1 MIQIARA
8 LVTQRQAIAALSG
21 ITFSFDL
28 QITTLDTFPRCL
40 ITVRTP
46 GQAFRGFAVVPF
58 FATERLTLNP
68 EDQSADDLEAK
79 AALITRAIVAAPLYY
94 TRACRIHSQDK
105 GPEILGMSGSS
116 REAVIT
122 WAGYASWDTRPT
134 FTLSSTSLSVLASGV
149 VGSTVTVTTAADALW
164 SAVSNVGWITVT
176 SSSTTTGTGTVT
188 YTVAANVG
196 ALRTGTLT
204 VANQTFT
211 VTQAAP

>member
-1 MIQIARA
+1 VIQIARA
-8 LVTQRQAIAALSG
+8 LVAQRQAIAALSG
-21 ITFSFDL
+21 ITFSFDP
-28 QITTLDTFPRCL
+28 QIATLDTFPRCL

-68 EDQSADDLEAK
+68 EDQPADELEAK
-79 AALITRAIVAAPLYY
+79 VALISRAIVAAPISYAR
-94 TRACRIHSQDK
+94 TCRIHSQDK

-122 WAGYASWDTRPT
+122 WAGYASWDTRPE
-134 FTLSSTSLSVLASGV
+134 FDLSSTSLSVLAAGV
-149 VGSTVTVTTAADALW
+149 VGSTITVTTAADAAW
-164 SAVSNVGWITVT
+164 SAVSNDAWITVT
-176 SSSTTTGTGTVT
+176 AGATRTGTGTVT

-196 ALRTGTLT
+196 ALRSGTLT

-211 VTQAAP
+211 VSQAAP

>member
-1 MIQIARA
+1 VIQIARA
-8 LVTQRQAIAALSG
+8 LVAQRQAISALSG
-21 ITFSFDL
+21 ITFSFDP
-28 QITTLDTFPRCL
+28 QIATLDTFPRCL
-40 ITVRTP
+40 ETVRTP

-58 FATERLTLNP
+58 FMTERLTMSP
-68 EDQSADDLEAK
+68 EDQVADELEAK
-79 AALITRAIVAAPLYY
+79 VALISRAIVAAPLYY
-94 TRACRIHSQDK
+94 SRACRIHSQDK

-134 FTLSSTSLSVLASGV
+134 FTLSSTSLSVLAAGV
-149 VGSTVTVTTAADALW
+149 VGSTVTVTTAPDALW
-164 SAVSNVGWITVT
+164 SVVSNVGWITVT
-176 SSSTTTGTGTVT
+176 SSATTTGTGTVT

-196 ALRTGTLT
+196 VLRTGTIT

>member
-8 LVTQRQAIAALSG
+8 LVDQRKAITALSG
-21 ITFSFDL
+21 ITFSFDP
-28 QITTLDTFPRCL
+28 QIATLDLFPRCL

-46 GQAFRGFAVVPF
+46 GAFRGFAVVPF

-68 EDQSADDLEAK
+68 ENQLAEDIEEK
-79 AALITRAIVAAPLYY
+79 VALITRAIVAAPLYY

-122 WAGYASWDTRPT
+122 WAGYASGDTRPT
-134 FTLSSTSLSVLASGV
+134 FTLSSTSLSVLAAGV

-196 ALRTGTLT
+196 ALRTGALT
-204 VANQTFT
+204 IANQTFT